1 MGIECPASVAVKR
14 HAAVALV
21 VVSLAMF
28 SVVAGA
34 QQDTAVVARNDSVT
48 IRLVDVDVRAA
59 IQALS
64 RHLDRPVIFGA
75 VGGGQRVTLETP
87 QAVPR
92 TQVVELLRG
101 VLQAQGLELVADSAA
116 GAYRVQ
122 SREQARPLAAPP
134 VPTPQA
140 APPALFVIRL
150 RHARAADV
158 AATVNAL
165 YGRASALG
173 EPGAPP
179 TLNEELRENRVPPV
193 GVERPAGGVVPGRV
207 AQLTGEVTIV
217 PDPGTNSLLIRAS
230 QEDFELIQAA
240 VREVDVRPLQVL
252 IEVVIVEVRKDRSF
266 SFGVAASLPTT
277 KVEGT
282 TNTTVSAQT
291 TGIGL
296 GDFAL
301 RIMGLGSADLD
312 VTLRAAASRGD
323 VSILSRPI
331 VLAANNEVAEILVGS
346 QRPFVQISRA
356 MPTDNAARDQV
367 VQYKDVGTS
376 LAVRPTISAD
386 GYVMLEVTQE
396 VNAATNEVAFDAPV
410 ISTRTVRT
418 QLLVRDSQTVV
429 LGGLADRQRE
439 RTQGGVPVLSSIPL
453 FGGLFGRAN
462 RRTTETELF
471 LFLTPRIIRNDDD
484 ADRLTQPL
492 RQKAEKVEP

>member
-1 MGIECPASVAVKR
+1 MPLSAD
-14 HAAVALV
+14 
-21 VVSLAMF
+21 
-28 SVVAGA
+28 A
-34 QQDTAVVARNDSVT
+34 QQDTTVVSHGDSVT
-48 IRLVDVDVRAA
+48 IRLVDVDVRAS

-87 QAVPR
+87 RAVPR
-92 TQVVELLRG
+92 SQVVDLLRG

-122 SREQARPLAAPP
+122 SREQARALAPP
-134 VPTPQA
+134 QTPVRPQGG
-140 APPALFVIRL
+140 PPALFVIRL

-173 EPGAPP
+173 ERGAPP
-179 TLNEELRENRVPPV
+179 TLNEELRQNRIPPA
-193 GVERPAGGVVPGRV
+193 GVERPDAGVLPGRA

-252 IEVVIVEVRKDRSF
+252 IEVVIAEVRKDRSF
-266 SFGVAASLPTT
+266 NFGVEASLPRSR
-277 KVEGT
+277 VRGT
-282 TNTTVSAQT
+282 TNTTVDAQT

-301 RIMGLGSADLD
+301 RIMDIGGVNLD

-331 VLAANNEVAEILVGS
+331 LLAANNQVAEILVGS
-346 QRPFVQISRA
+346 QRPFVQVQRA
-356 MPTDNAARDQV
+356 LPTDNAARDQV
-367 VQYKDVGTS
+367 VQYKDVGTNLS
-376 LAVRPTISAD
+376 VRPTISED

-453 FGGLFGRAN
+453 LGGLFGRAS
-462 RRTTETELF
+462 RRATETELF
-471 LFLTPRIIRNDDD
+471 LFLTPRILRNDED
-484 ADRLTQPL
+484 AERLTQPL
-492 RQKAEKVEP
+492 REKAEKSTHDD

>member
-1 MGIECPASVAVKR
+1 M
-14 HAAVALV
+14 
-21 VVSLAMF
+21 
-28 SVVAGA
+28 
-34 QQDTAVVARNDSVT
+34 RNDSVT

-59 IQALS
+59 IQALA
-64 RHLDRPVIFGA
+64 RHIDRPVIFGA
-75 VGGGQRVTLETP
+75 AGAGQRVTLETP
-87 QAVPR
+87 QPVPR
-92 TQVVELLRG
+92 GQVIDLLRG
-101 VLQAQGLELVADSAA
+101 VLQAQGLELVADSLAR
-116 GAYRVQ
+116 AYRVEP
-122 SREQARPLAAPP
+122 REQARALAAPTP
-134 VPTPQA
+134 TPPTPQP
-140 APPALFVIRL
+140 PPALFVIRL

-165 YGRASALG
+165 FGRASALG
-173 EPGAPP
+173 EPGAEP
-179 TLNEELRENRVPPV
+179 TLTEQLRENRVPPA
-193 GVERPAGGVVPGRV
+193 GTERPQAGVIPGRV

-252 IEVVIVEVRKDRSF
+252 IEVLIVEVRKDRSF
-266 SFGVAASLPTT
+266 SFGVDASLPTS
-277 KVEGT
+277 KVRGT

-291 TGIGL
+291 AGIGL

-301 RIMGLGSADLD
+301 RIMDLGGVDLD

-331 VLAANNEVAEILVGS
+331 VLAANNEVADILVGS
-346 QRPFVQISRA
+346 QRPFVQVQRA
-356 MPTDNAARDQV
+356 LPTDNAARDQV

-376 LAVRPTISAD
+376 LSVRPTISAD

-396 VNAATNEVAFDAPV
+396 VNAATSEVAFDAPV

-439 RTQGGVPVLSSIPL
+439 KTQGGVPILSSIPL
-453 FGGLFGRAN
+453 LGGLFGRAN
-462 RRTTETELF
+462 RRATETELF
-471 LFLTPRIIRNDDD
+471 LFLTPRIIRDDDD

-492 RQKAEKVEP
+492 RQRAEKVEHER

>member
-1 MGIECPASVAVKR
+1 
-14 HAAVALV
+14 
-21 VVSLAMF
+21 
-28 SVVAGA
+28 
-34 QQDTAVVARNDSVT
+34 
-48 IRLVDVDVRAA
+48 
-59 IQALS
+59 
-64 RHLDRPVIFGA
+64 
-75 VGGGQRVTLETP
+75 VGQGQRVTLETP
-87 QAVPR
+87 LPVPR
-92 TQVVELLRG
+92 SQVVELLRG

-122 SREQARPLAAPP
+122 SREQARALAGPAAQPP
-134 VPTPQA
+134 PGPQGG
-140 APPALFVIRL
+140 PPALFAIHL

-173 EPGAPP
+173 ERGGQP
-179 TLNEELRENRVPPV
+179 TLNEQLRENRVPPA
-193 GVERPAGGVVPGRV
+193 GAERPPEAVMPGRA

-240 VREVDVRPLQVL
+240 VTQIDVRPLQVL
-252 IEVVIVEVRKDRSF
+252 IEVVIAEVRKDRSF
-266 SFGVAASLPTT
+266 NFGVDASLPTSR
-277 KVEGT
+277 VRGT
-282 TNTTVSAQT
+282 TNTTVNAQT

-301 RIMGLGSADLD
+301 RIMDIGGVNLD

-323 VSILSRPI
+323 VSIVSRPI
-331 VLAANNEVAEILVGS
+331 VLAANNEVAEIVVGS
-346 QRPFVQISRA
+346 QRPFVQVQRA
-356 MPTDNAARDQV
+356 LPTDNAARDQV

-376 LAVRPTISAD
+376 LSVRPTISRD

-396 VNAATNEVAFDAPV
+396 VNAATNEMAFDAPV

-453 FGGLFGRAN
+453 LGGLFGRAG
-462 RRTTETELF
+462 RRSTETELF
-471 LFLTPRIIRNDDD
+471 LFLTPRIIRDDDD
-484 ADRLTQPL
+484 AERVTKPLQERAETDRP
-492 RQKAEKVEP
+492 